1 MSITQSERQKM
12 LQQPERLPFAVRIR
26 EKFFT
31 GGALGLILLVM
42 AVWMYFLGSMFLSLV
57 VWLLS

>member
-1 MSITQSERQKM
+1 M